1 MSGKAL
7 IATKYAENVQTT
19 QYTSPT
25 GTTTLIDG
33 LQVANTTAANATIQ
47 VNIVPSGGTA
57 GATNLLQPVTTIAA
71 NTKVTLLA
79 GTWLN
84 AGDFV
89 STLAS
94 GASTFVI
101 HLGGRQFP

>member
-7 IATKYAENVQTT
+7 FATKYAEAAQTT

-33 LQVANTTAANATIQ
+33 LQVANTTAVAATIQ
-47 VNIVPSGGTA
+47 VNVVPSGGTA
-57 GATNLLQPVTTIAA
+57 GATNLLQPTTTIAP
-71 NTKVTLLA
+71 NSKVTLLA

-84 AGDFV
+84 AGDFI
-89 STLAS
+89 STLPSA
-94 GASTFVI
+94 ASTLVI
-101 HLGGRQFP
+101 HGGGRQFP